1 MLEKLKSLLKPSVSI
16 EVKLTGIS
24 LFIGRTL
31 DDYSN
36 RIIKLESRQLQKG
49 DKGEAGLQGKAG
61 KDGKDG
67 KDGLSG
73 LNGKDGKDGSSGKD
87 GKQGISITETY
98 FAPDGHLMVRLSSGK
113 EIDAGSPNEMEV
125 GSKGHIINTQVAK
138 DQIYVSTTA
147 PANPQLNQLWYDI
160 T

>member
-16 EVKLTGIS
+16 EAKLTGIS

-36 RIIKLESRQLQKG
+36 RIVKLESRQLQKG
-49 DKGEAGLQGKAG
+49 DKGEQGLQGEKG

-73 LNGKDGKDGSSGKD
+73 LNGKDGKDGSNGKD

-98 FAPDGHLMVRLSSGK
+98 FAPDGHLMVKLSNGK
-113 EIDAGSPNEMEV
+113 EIDAGSPNEM
-125 GSKGHIINTQVAK
+125 GINAGNYQINTQLANE
-138 DQIYVSTTA
+138 QIIISTTA

-160 T
+160 S